1 MYRGMDKFIFRDVF
15 GLVIYPKSYSL
26 KTIFFLVKALKT
38 IWIQVRDAF
47 SYSHAY
53 KVW

>member
-26 KTIFFLVKALKT
+26 KTI
-38 IWIQVRDAF
+38 WMQVRDAF
-47 SYSHAY
+47 SFSHAY